1 MTSKMRLSKINLC
14 SIGII
19 LTFGICIGT
28 KAQGKIAQ
36 FSLSNKSTQTL
47 AQTLPPPPPASPAP
61 FASPATQQEGP
72 EVTTESGP
80 AQIALAAHLQR
91 INAKMYGA
99 YWCPHCHSQQ
109 ELFGKEA
116 FNSLNYIECDPR
128 GKDARPDLC
137 KAANIKA
144 YPSWE
149 IRGKYY
155 TGRQSLEK
163 IAILSGYKGPRNFQQ
178 QVPAP

>member
-1 MTSKMRLSKINLC
+1 MRLSKINLC

-19 LTFGICIGT
+19 LTFGIFIGT
-28 KAQGKIAQ
+28 KANGKIVQ
-36 FSLSNKSTQTL
+36 FSLSNNSTQNL
-47 AQTLPPPPPASPAP
+47 AQTLPPPPSASPAP
-61 FASPATQQEGP
+61 FPSPVMEKEGP
-72 EVTTESGP
+72 PLTTESGP
-80 AQIALAAHLQR
+80 DQIALAAHLQR
-91 INAKMYGA
+91 IKAKMYGA

-116 FNSLNYIECDPR
+116 FAAVTYIECDPR
-128 GKDARPDLC
+128 GKDAQPDLC

-155 TGRQSLEK
+155 MGTQSLEK
-163 IAILSGYKGPRNFQQ
+163 LAILSGYKGTRNFQPP
-178 QVPAP
+178 VPSR

>member
-1 MTSKMRLSKINLC
+1 MRLSKINLC

-19 LTFGICIGT
+19 LTFGIFISP
-28 KAQGKIAQ
+28 KANGKIVQ
-36 FSLSNKSTQTL
+36 FSLSDNTTQKL
-47 AQTLPPPPPASPAP
+47 AQTLPPPPSPSSLPAP
-61 FASPATQQEGP
+61 VIEQEGP
-72 EVTTESGP
+72 PITTESGP
-80 AQIALAAHLQR
+80 DQIALAEHLQK
-91 INAKMYGA
+91 IKAKMYGA

-116 FNSLNYIECDPR
+116 FAAVTYIECDPR
-128 GKDARPDLC
+128 GKDAQPDLC

-155 TGRQSLEK
+155 MGTQSLEK
-163 IAILSGYKGPRNFQQ
+163 LAILSGYKGPRNFQPP
-178 QVPAP
+178 VPSR

>member
-1 MTSKMRLSKINLC
+1 MKSKMRVSKINLC
-14 SIGII
+14 AIGII

-28 KAQGKIAQ
+28 KANGKIAQ
-36 FSLSNKSTQTL
+36 FSLSNNSTQNI
-47 AQTLPPPPPASPAP
+47 AQIPPPPPSASPAP
-61 FASPATQQEGP
+61 FPSPAMEKEGP
-72 EVTTESGP
+72 PITSESSP
-80 AQIALAAHLQR
+80 DQIALAAHLQR

-116 FNSLNYIECDPR
+116 FTALNYIECDSR

-163 IAILSGYKGPRNFQQ
+163 LAILSGYKGSRNFQL
-178 QVPAP
+178 QVPSP

>member
-1 MTSKMRLSKINLC
+1 MRLSKFKLC
-14 SIGII
+14 SIGTI
-19 LTFGICIGT
+19 LAFGIFIGA
-28 KAQGKIAQ
+28 KAQGGILQ
-36 FSLSNKSTQTL
+36 FNLSDKSTYNL
-47 AQTLPPPPPASPAP
+47 AQTLPPPPPSAL
-61 FASPATQQEGP
+61 PATEKEGP
-72 EVTTESGP
+72 PINSESGP
-80 AQIALAAHLQR
+80 EQIALAAHLQR
-91 INAKMYGA
+91 INARMYGA

-116 FNSLNYIECDPR
+116 FTVLNYIECDPR

-155 TGRQSLEK
+155 MGTQSLEK
-163 IAILSGYKGPRNFQQ
+163 LAILSGYKGPRNFQPP
-178 QVPAP
+178 VPTP